1 MLLVFCGKIHTHR
14 NGISTERALFVLH
27 DLPISE
33 VFKVWIVILFAIFFS
48 LWWRKKY
55 FFSRVS
61 NVWNSLNSKSV
72 FMIIFDFFLPSLNFW
87 FQLQNFIDFYF
98 WIFQLILNI
107 STLFWFIRVKNEIIE
122 CEIILNRHINM
133 TNKSYGTIKTPTI
146 SIQIWKYDFEYE
158 WRRQNSDEIYFNT
171 FINWNQSKL
180 NS

>member
-1 MLLVFCGKIHTHR
+1 MNCYFICNFFLSLVKKKI
-14 NGISTERALFVLH
+14 F
-27 DLPISE
+27 
-33 VFKVWIVILFAIFFS
+33 
-48 LWWRKKY
+48 
-55 FFSRVS
+55 FFSRIECMKF
-61 NVWNSLNSKSV
+61 LNSKSV

-98 WIFQLILNI
+98 WIFQLNLNI

-158 WRRQNSDEIYFNT
+158 WRRQNSDEIYFST

>member
-1 MLLVFCGKIHTHR
+1 MNCCFICNFFLLSCEEK
-14 NGISTERALFVLH
+14 N
-27 DLPISE
+27 
-33 VFKVWIVILFAIFFS
+33 IFFLAYRMYEIPWIQNLF
-48 LWWRKKY
+48 LWLFLI
-55 FFSRVS
+55 FF
-61 NVWNSLNSKSV
+61 
-72 FMIIFDFFLPSLNFW
+72 PSLNFW
-87 FQLQNFIDFYF
+87 IQLQNFIDFYF
-98 WIFQLILNI
+98 WICRLILNI

-133 TNKSYGTIKTPTI
+133 TNKSYSTIKTPTI